1 MVRNIKRF
9 GYFITGFACVFIFC
23 GVLAVWAG
31 TDNATGVSSD
41 SRAIYAGSNEKAVGL
56 MFNVYSGTEYLAD
69 IMQTLKEN
77 GASATFFIGG
87 IWAEKNDS
95 TLSDIVENGFEIGSH
110 GYFHKDHSKLGYK
123 ENLEEMRVT
132 HKLIKSISGVDV
144 RLFAP
149 PSGAYSSVTLD
160 AAEDM
165 GYTTILWSKDTI
177 DWRDHDTELIC
188 SRATSDIEG
197 GDLILMHPTE
207 NTAEALPEIIGR
219 IKNAG
224 LEMLCVS
231 DVL

>member
-95 TLSDIVENGFEIGSH
+95 ILSDIVENGFEIGSH

-144 RLFAP
+144 KLFAP

-188 SRATSDIEG
+188 GRATSDIEG